1 MTELIGT
8 ELSERAVDFLK
19 DECNRLQALYSQA
32 QDNAQNIF
40 NFYLTFIST
49 IVGALIVLL
58 QVSGF
63 NSLQSKISVAGLLFF
78 AAVVGTVYLSAI
90 SGRYAHLTRYAY
102 AIDELR
108 RYLIRRLQIPMPAIY
123 DSFLS
128 EDTPVKKSV
137 QRSDK
142 WYVWLVPMGTYTMFI
157 SIISSL
163 SLAMFTW
170 VVLSLGDISAE
181 YFVFAGM
188 LVFLLTLTIYNAYS
202 RIFVDRVS
210 QRLHVRIDSGREL
223 AVWAGKN

>member
-1 MTELIGT
+1 MTELIET

-32 QDNAQNIF
+32 HDNAQNIF
-40 NFYLTFIST
+40 NFYLTFIGT

-58 QVSGF
+58 QVSSL

-123 DSFLS
+123 DSFLLDDKAVKQSGKRS
-128 EDTPVKKSV
+128 E
-137 QRSDK
+137 K
-142 WYVWLVPMGTYTMFI
+142 WYIWLFPTGTYTMFI

-163 SLAMFTW
+163 SLAIFTW
-170 VVLSLGDISAE
+170 VVLSLGEISAE
-181 YFVFAGM
+181 YFVLAGII
-188 LVFLLTLTIYNAYS
+188 VFLLTLTIYNVYS

-223 AVWAGKN
+223 SVWAGKN